1 MRGRL
6 LWAFSVLCLAAGL
19 AACGDTGDHFGEFR
33 KNPPS
38 PTVVSKLGI
47 VMPIIA
53 GPNTKHATFKLYVTA
68 YDASGAAVQ
77 VGTALQNP
85 IVVNSNYT
93 QGIKF
98 GADKHTK
105 LQFTAAPGPIT
116 VSYKAHYPPCTPPI
130 AAITAFDHDAQPQNV
145 VLDIVA
151 CPTPNPSSSP
161 SSGPSSSPTSS
172 PTPTPT
178 PVPAVKRLVLSMPA
192 TPNPLSP
199 GTFALVV
206 TAFNSAGQAIA
217 TGTTFQNPI
226 QLNSNSSCSISFLSG
241 GSGNASL
248 TLPTAPGSVNIAYSP
263 PSSSCTPP
271 TNITITA
278 FDLDASPTTASFL
291 ILGGTSTVKG
301 LSMNLL
307 AAPDQQSEGVYPL
320 FVVAKAAGGKTIPFG
335 TTLTN
340 PIQLSSNASCALGFG
355 ITLNP
360 ATFTPTYRITSTQT
374 QVYMQFDPSNPGC
387 SPPKNGAPVI
397 VQAVANGSPQV
408 QTTVS
413 FPY

>member
-1 MRGRL
+1 MRRRL
-6 LWAFSVLCLAAGL
+6 VWAFSILCTAAVL

-33 KNPPS
+33 QNPPS
-38 PTVVSKLGI
+38 PTVVAKLGI

-53 GPNTKHATFKLYVTA
+53 GPYTKSGTFKLYVTA
-68 YDASGAAVQ
+68 YDASDAAVQ

-85 IVVNSNYT
+85 IVINSNYT

-98 GADKHTK
+98 GANKNTK

-116 VSYKAHYPPCTPPI
+116 VSYRAHFSPCTPPI
-130 AAITAFDHDAQPQNV
+130 AAITAFNHDAQPQNV
-145 VLDIVA
+145 VFDIVA
-151 CPTPNPSSSP
+151 CGTPNPSSSP
-161 SSGPSSSPTSS
+161 STNPSTSPTSS
-172 PTPTPT
+172 PS

-206 TAFNSAGQAIA
+206 TAYNSAGQPIA

-226 QLNSNSSCSISFLSG
+226 QLNSNSTCSVSFLSG

-248 TLPTAPGSVNIAYSP
+248 TLATAPGSVNIAYSP
-263 PSSSCTPP
+263 PSATCTPP
-271 TNITITA
+271 TNIVITA

-291 ILGGTSTVKG
+291 ILGGTSVVKG
-301 LSMNLL
+301 LSMNIL

-320 FVVAKAAGGKTIPFG
+320 FIVAKGTNGKQIPFG

-340 PIQLSSNASCALGFG
+340 PIQLSSNSSCSLGFG

-360 ATFTPTYRITSTQT
+360 GTFTPTFRMTSTQT
-374 QVYMQFDPSNPGC
+374 QVYMQFDPANPAC
-387 SPPKNGAPVI
+387 LPPKNGAPVT
-397 VQAVANGSPQV
+397 VQAIANGSPQV
-408 QTTVS
+408 HTTIS